1 MYFQDHDAHGPE
13 FLKLMKRINQ
23 ETGANITV
31 SDTQSCVLIGRSPDN
46 LQNLL
51 NISLRI
57 QPPHIGF
64 LVSPV
69 REVSVI
75 QAKQFHTDDV
85 NMTRTGIASEWF
97 NLFTKCSLKTS
108 AVSSQL
114 TLST

>member
-31 SDTQSCVLIGRSPDN
+31 SNTQSCVLIGRSPDN

-51 NISLRI
+51 NISLTLGAD
-57 QPPHIGF
+57 PE
-64 LVSPV
+64 SPE
-69 REVSVI
+69 RSFCNSGQTNSI
-75 QAKQFHTDDV
+75 LPV
-85 NMTRTGIASEWF
+85 NMPRTGIASKQF
-97 NLFTKCSLKTS
+97 DLFTKCSLKTS
-108 AVSSQL
+108 VVNSQL